1 VNGEDFKERMM
12 LWRIIFTGIIT
23 SLYVTEEI
31 SVYEADTA
39 FGVALS
45 IWGISEDHAKKL
57 VSRVL
62 TFPTAN

>member
-1 VNGEDFKERMM
+1 MM

-31 SVYEADTA
+31 SVDEADTA

-45 IWGISEDHAKKL
+45 IWGISEDRAKKL
-57 VSRVL
+57 ASRVL